1 MKFFYIDT
9 SVLVSLMLKQGPYK
23 VLKNQL
29 ESADDVISSQ
39 LIESE
44 LMSVCRREEVDLEIA
59 FEYLNKV
66 SLIIPD
72 RSLRQEITK
81 ILKHGYCRGADLF
94 HLSCALYIDPE
105 AKELQ
110 FLTSDDKQKTLA
122 KKTGFKV

>member
-9 SVLVSLMLKQGPYK
+9 SVLVSLMLKQGPYGSFK
-23 VLKNQL
+23 KQL
-29 ESADDVISSQ
+29 QSADDVISSQ

-72 RSLRQEITK
+72 RSLRREITAT
-81 ILKHGYCRGADLF
+81 LKHGYCRGADLF
-94 HLSCALYIDPE
+94 HLSCALYIDPN
-105 AKELQ
+105 ASELH
-110 FLTSDDKQKTLA
+110 FLTADDKQKDLA
-122 KKTGFKV
+122 KKMGFKV